1 MGVRPENIHERA
13 ERPDADPAQVVKAT
27 VEVVEMM
34 GSEVYLYASTGQ
46 TSFTARVRA
55 SCRKQIGDPVEV
67 VLDMD
72 KAHFFGGPGDKALL

>member
-1 MGVRPENIHERA
+1 M
-13 ERPDADPAQVVKAT
+13 VKST

-46 TSFTARVRA
+46 TGFTARVGPT
-55 SCRKQIGDPVEV
+55 CRKQIGDAVEV

-72 KAHFFGGPGDKALL
+72 KAHFFGGTDEKALL